1 MKRRL
6 LLLMWIA
13 ALTATAQQVRVTSVT
28 PLLNASQAG
37 FYPSLNKSGDKILFS
52 DADAHGLVMLDLKT
66 HAATTIS
73 KLDGAGF
80 DAKWSNDGDVYYVT
94 SKVDPK
100 SKLVYRTGMRYSTE
114 RDLSEVVL
122 EAQHGAV
129 LPEVGSKGMAL
140 KGTTRSF
147 ASSNNRGTSLYTT
160 GSQVIITHNGTVHRY
175 TPVESYAGYLWP
187 SLSPSGDKVA
197 FFAAGRGIVV
207 IDLNGNILA
216 ELGNYEM
223 PSWYNNDYLVAQNT
237 SDDGYQF
244 TSSQILLLKADGSFK
259 HELTPSTSM
268 TMQPTCGGGKIAYT
282 TIDGKLTMIT
292 IDIVE

>member
-28 PLLNASQAG
+28 PLLDASQAG

-66 HAATTIS
+66 HVATNIS

-160 GSQVIITHNGTVHRY
+160 GSQVIITHNGTVRRY

-268 TMQPTCGGGKIAYT
+268 TMQPTCGGGKIAYI